1 MVLPYVSEQFMAYRP
16 AHTVEHDQEHAIP
29 GLHHRTHNMCQDVLN
44 EEHVGRH
51 CPALRPIAQCRGEG
65 LIHGR
70 TSGTDGV
77 LEPSVDFR
85 QRRHI
90 FTANERFTR
99 PINKSQVI
107 AITTRQMAY
116 PTTSE

>member
-1 MVLPYVSEQFMAYRP
+1 MAYRP
-16 AHTVEHDQEHAIP
+16 AHTIEHDHKHTVP
-29 GLHHRTHNMCQDVLN
+29 RLHYRTHNMGQDVLN

-51 CPALRPIAQCRGEG
+51 CPALCPIAQGRGEG

-77 LEPSVDFR
+77 LEQSVDLR
-85 QRRHI
+85 QRRDI
-90 FTANERFTR
+90 FTADECFTS

-107 AITTRQMAY
+107 AITTCQMAH
-116 PTTSE
+116 PATSE